1 MTLRRSLAFALVP
14 LSAVPLALGAP
25 LVAPSVEERVKE
37 LRGQSTEQQVPRS
50 DSTDRRRL
58 DPPASSGGG
67 GR

>member
-14 LSAVPLALGAP
+14 LSAVPLAAGFP
-25 LVAPSVEERVKE
+25 LVAPSVEERVRE

-50 DSTDRRRL
+50 HPADGRHL
-58 DPPASSGGG
+58 DPPASSGEA